1 MAKSAWDFM
10 VEDDVYQLLEEY
22 YGREVSLSDVLE
34 SMDKAAV
41 LRLLDKIIED
51 CSFLGMEDE
60 EMVKRAKAAKVTV
73 LRSGG

>member
-10 VEDDVYQLLEEY
+10 IEDDVYQLLEGY
-22 YGREVSLSDVLE
+22 YGKEVSLPDVLE
-34 SMDKAAV
+34 SMDRAAV

-51 CSFLGMEDE
+51 CSFLGLEDE

-73 LRSGG
+73 LRS

>member
-22 YGREVSLSDVLE
+22 YGKEVSLSDVLE

-60 EMVKRAKAAKVTV
+60 EMVKRARAAKVTV
-73 LRSGG
+73 LRG

>member
-10 VEDDVYQLLEEY
+10 IEDDVYQLLEEY

-60 EMVKRAKAAKVTV
+60 EMVKRARAAKVTV
-73 LRSGG
+73 LRT